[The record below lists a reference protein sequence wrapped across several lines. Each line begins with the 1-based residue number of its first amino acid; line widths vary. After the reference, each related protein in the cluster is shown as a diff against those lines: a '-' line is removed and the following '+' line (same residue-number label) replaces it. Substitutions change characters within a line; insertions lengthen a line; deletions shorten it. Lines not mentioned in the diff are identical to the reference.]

1 MATADVL
8 LVKPVEGLGAEGDE
22 AKVKAGYARNYLIPQ
37 KMAVP
42 LTASNRKQIE
52 ALKVVRAA
60 REAKDIQSAEVLKA
74 KIETIHIAVQVRAGE
89 EGKMFGAVTA
99 KELYDHITEAGVELD
114 RKKVQLKTPIK
125 ELGKHTIQIKLHPEV
140 VVDFEFEVVP
150 LHEDE
155 E

>member
-8 LVKPVEGLGAEGDE
+8 LIKPVDGLGAEGDE

-37 KMAVP
+37 KLAIP
-42 LTASNRKQIE
+42 LTASNRKQVE
-52 ALKVVRAA
+52 ALKVARAA
-60 REAKDIQSAEVLKA
+60 REAKDIQEAQALKA
-74 KIETIHIAVQVRAGE
+74 RFEGIHIAVQVRVGE
-89 EGKMFGAVTA
+89 ENKMFGAVTA
-99 KELYDHITEAGVELD
+99 KDLHEHITEAGVEID
-114 RKKVQLKTPIK
+114 RKKVQFKSPIK

-150 LHEDE
+150 LHADE

>member
-8 LVKPVEGLGAEGDE
+8 LIKPVEGLGAEGDE
-22 AKVKAGYARNYLIPQ
+22 AKVKAGFARNYLIPQ
-37 KMAVP
+37 KFAIP

-52 ALKVVRAA
+52 SLKVARAA
-60 REAKDIQSAEVLKA
+60 REAKDIQEAEALKA
-74 KIETIHIAVQVRAGE
+74 QIEGIHIAVQVRAGE

-99 KELYDHITEAGVELD
+99 KDLLEHIAEAGIELD
-114 RKKVQLKTPIK
+114 RKQVQLKTPIK
-125 ELGKHTIQIKLHPEV
+125 ELGKHTIQIKLHSEV
-140 VVDFEFEVVP
+140 EVDFEFEVVP

>member
-37 KMAVP
+37 KLAVP

-52 ALKVVRAA
+52 ALKVARAA
-60 REAKDIQSAEVLKA
+60 REAKDIQEAEALKA
-74 KIETIHIAVQVRAGE
+74 KIEGIHIAVQVRVGE
-89 EGKMFGAVTA
+89 ENKMFGAVTA
-99 KELYDHITEAGVELD
+99 KDLHEHITEAGVELD

-125 ELGKHTIQIKLHPEV
+125 ELGKHTTQIKLHSEV